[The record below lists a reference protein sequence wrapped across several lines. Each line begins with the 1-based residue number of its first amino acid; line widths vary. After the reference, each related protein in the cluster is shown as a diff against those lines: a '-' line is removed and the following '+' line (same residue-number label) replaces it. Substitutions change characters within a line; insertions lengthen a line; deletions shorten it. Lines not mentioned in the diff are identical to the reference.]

1 MFFRRNM
8 ASLYRKIFSQSWNIA
23 WRNKYL
29 WFFGLFTLLLAGNGP
44 EMEIFNQLLSSGEEG
59 FLSFWQKLFASLS
72 SSGNIFSNIFGLAK
86 TDPVN
91 FFIALLVL
99 AIILFLTLFMIW
111 LMTVSQVGLINNVA
125 LIDAGKENDLRTGVK
140 AGVKNFWQILAYNVI
155 NKAAIALIVF
165 ILSLPITMALG
176 GQSKGMLMTTYVVL
190 FILFI
195 PLAMIISFIIKYA
208 IAYIVIKGTSFAD
221 SARKGWQLFKE
232 NWLVSLEMAFSLFF
246 INFASAF
253 VIGLVAI
260 EILLPIK
267 IITDVLYNISNSIA
281 VMVGMLIISL
291 IVVVA
296 VIALCASLLSAFQTT
311 AWTQLFLRLTSSGGT
326 SKLARLVEK
335 IVK

>member
-1 MFFRRNM
+1 M

-44 EMEIFNQLLSSGEEG
+44 EMEIFNQLLSSGEAG
-59 FLSFWQKLFASLS
+59 FLSFWQKLFNSLFA
-72 SSGNIFSNIFGLAK
+72 GNIFSNIFSLAK
-86 TDPVN
+86 TDPIN

-99 AIILFLTLFMIW
+99 AIIAFLTLFVIW
-111 LMTVSQVGLINNVA
+111 LMIVSQAGLINNVA
-125 LIDAGKENDLRTGVK
+125 LIDAGKENNMRTGVRS
-140 AGVKNFWQILAYNVI
+140 GVRNFWQVLACNII
-155 NKAAIALIVF
+155 NKVAVAAIVF
-165 ILSLPITMALG
+165 VLSLPIITALG
-176 GQSKGMLMTTYVVL
+176 NESKNTIVITYVIL

-195 PLAMIISFIIKYA
+195 PLAMIISFVIKYA
-208 IAYIVIKGTSFAD
+208 IAYIVIKGTGFIESM
-221 SARKGWQLFKE
+221 RRGWELFKN

-253 VIGLVAI
+253 IIGLVAI

-267 IITDVLYNISNSIA
+267 IITDVLYSVTNSVA

-291 IVVVA
+291 LVVIA
-296 VIALCASLLSAFQTT
+296 VIALCASLLSTFQTI